1 MTRPRRV
8 TTRNCVDQHNLRATL
23 EQSLHIQRPASEWH
37 NLQPSEQLD
46 NRKPSM
52 GLDQTYDQIC
62 PTLDTTL
69 CLVPSGPGQNRLE
82 QFHTDGNRLSDRDGA
97 RMLVALESISTRDAL
112 WADMTPRER
121 RLPHRAVERPNPMR
135 PTKPGQRRQRY
146 SASPA
151 GSAVTG
157 RAPGAP
163 SIRSRPM
170 SPTRSPISSRRCFS
184 AASTL
189 ASEEGDRTERELSDR
204 GHCRPSPPRKRS
216 RSFRSAARCR
226 CRV

>member
-1 MTRPRRV
+1 
-8 TTRNCVDQHNLRATL
+8 
-23 EQSLHIQRPASEWH
+23 
-37 NLQPSEQLD
+37 
-46 NRKPSM
+46 
-52 GLDQTYDQIC
+52 
-62 PTLDTTL
+62 
-69 CLVPSGPGQNRLE
+69 
-82 QFHTDGNRLSDRDGA
+82 
-97 RMLVALESISTRDAL
+97 MLVALESISTRDAL

-204 GHCRPSPPRKRS
+204 GHCRPSPRGSGRA
-216 RSFRSAARCR
+216 RSAQQLGVGFVYEVEALSVIGAYRLR
-226 CRV
+226 HHEPTKSSLS